1 MNIESAIPSDFPR
14 LIAIWES
21 SVSAT
26 HHFLKTSDIAALRPL
41 LLHRY
46 LPNLNVFI
54 ARDTLGMIH
63 GFVGVDDNRVEMLF
77 VDDASR
83 GKGAGKMLLR
93 YAIEQLGANELDVNE
108 QNTQGVEFYRHMG
121 FVLVGRS
128 ELDGQG
134 NPFPLLHLRYHGDR
148 KAGV

>member
-1 MNIESAIPSDFPR
+1 
-14 LIAIWES
+14 
-21 SVSAT
+21 
-26 HHFLKTSDIAALRPL
+26 
-41 LLHRY
+41 
-46 LPNLNVFI
+46 
-54 ARDTLGMIH
+54 MIH

-134 NPFPLLHLRYHGDR
+134 NPFPLLHLRYHEDR
-148 KAGV
+148 KADV